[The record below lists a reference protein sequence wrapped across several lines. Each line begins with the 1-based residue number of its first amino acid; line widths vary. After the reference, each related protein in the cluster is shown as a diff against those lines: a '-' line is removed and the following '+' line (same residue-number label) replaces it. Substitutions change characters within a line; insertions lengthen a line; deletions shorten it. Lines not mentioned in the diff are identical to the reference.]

1 MSDYKDMET
10 QYGMLLKFMNQSR
23 SKYMGLDLTY
33 NFELCYTC
41 YHSPE
46 NRISVDIFAEGK
58 FDLPIRTKQMFRNMF
73 IEFFLKDS
81 KYFNIPSSTIRLLDF
96 NNISLNGE
104 RLGDRITM
112 DDIFKKDLVEV
123 ESKLKKYYSIDI
135 ADNPQGSFKLEVFD
149 NDLKTYIEVLDE
161 DSLMYTVDIKDSQ
174 KMTLNGNEFNKNTI
188 VDFLDSVDLGEDNS
202 FTPPTKSQPVRKM
215 DPDSI
220 FESISNAVWE
230 TSAEGDGASLEL
242 FWNKLMSNGMNY
254 QNHFMENIG
263 MLSVVNLNS
272 YDGMINDNMHNYN
285 TESQVEVL
293 SIFVGWLESNKGK
306 YKL

>member
-1 MSDYKDMET
+1 MSMSIDT
-10 QYGMLLKFMNQSR
+10 QYGMLFKFMNQSR

-33 NFELCYTC
+33 DFELL
-41 YHSPE
+41 PE
-46 NRISVDIFAEGK
+46 NRISVDIFAEGN

-73 IEFFLKDS
+73 MEFFLKDS
-81 KYFNIPSSTIRLLDF
+81 KYFNIPRSTVGSLDF
-96 NNISLNGE
+96 NNILLNGE

-112 DDIFKKDLVEV
+112 DDNFKKDLVDV

-135 ADNPQGSFKLEVFD
+135 ADYPQGSFRLESFD
-149 NDLKTYIEVLDE
+149 NDLKTYIEILDE

-174 KMTLNGNEFNKNTI
+174 KITLNGNEFNKNTI
-188 VDFLDSVDLGEDNS
+188 VDFLDSVDIGSPD
-202 FTPPTKSQPVRKM
+202 T

-230 TSAEGDGASLEL
+230 NSVEGDGTSLEL
-242 FWNKLMSNGMNY
+242 FWDKLMSNGMNY
-254 QNHFMENIG
+254 QNYFMENVG

-272 YDGMINDNMHNYN
+272 YDGMFNDNMHNYN
-285 TESQVEVL
+285 TESQSEVL
-293 SIFVGWLESNKGK
+293 SIFVGWLETNKGK

>member
-1 MSDYKDMET
+1 MSMSIDT
-10 QYGMLLKFMNQSR
+10 QYGMLFKFMNQSR

-33 NFELCYTC
+33 DFELL
-41 YHSPE
+41 PE
-46 NRISVDIFAEGK
+46 NRISVDIFAEGN

-73 IEFFLKDS
+73 MEFFLKDS
-81 KYFNIPSSTIRLLDF
+81 KYFNIPRSTVGLLDF
-96 NNISLNGE
+96 NNILLNGE

-112 DDIFKKDLVEV
+112 DDNFKKDLVDV

-135 ADNPQGSFKLEVFD
+135 ADYPQGSFRLESFD
-149 NDLKTYIEVLDE
+149 NDLKTYIEILDE

-174 KMTLNGNEFNKNTI
+174 KITLNGNEFNKNTI
-188 VDFLDSVDLGEDNS
+188 VDFLDSVDIGSPD
-202 FTPPTKSQPVRKM
+202 T

-230 TSAEGDGASLEL
+230 NSVEGDGTSLEL
-242 FWNKLMSNGMNY
+242 FWDKLMSNGMNY
-254 QNHFMENIG
+254 QNYFMENVG

-272 YDGMINDNMHNYN
+272 YDGMFNDNMNNYN
-285 TESQVEVL
+285 TESQSEIL
-293 SIFVGWLESNKGK
+293 SMFVGWLESNKGK

>member
-1 MSDYKDMET
+1 MSIDT
-10 QYGMLLKFMNQSR
+10 QYGMLFKFMNQSR

-33 NFELCYTC
+33 DFELL
-41 YHSPE
+41 PE
-46 NRISVDIFAEGK
+46 NRISVDIFAEGN

-73 IEFFLKDS
+73 MEFFLKDS
-81 KYFNIPSSTIRLLDF
+81 KYFNIPRSTVGLLDF
-96 NNISLNGE
+96 NNILLNGE

-112 DDIFKKDLVEV
+112 DDNFKKDLVNV

-135 ADNPQGSFKLEVFD
+135 ADYPQGSFRLESFD
-149 NDLKTYIEVLDE
+149 NDLKTYIEILDE

-174 KMTLNGNEFNKNTI
+174 KITLNGNEFNKNTI
-188 VDFLDSVDLGEDNS
+188 VDFLDSVDIGSPD
-202 FTPPTKSQPVRKM
+202 T

-230 TSAEGDGASLEL
+230 NSVEGDGTSLEL
-242 FWNKLMSNGMNY
+242 FWDKLMSNGMNY
-254 QNHFMENIG
+254 QNYFMENIG

-272 YDGMINDNMHNYN
+272 YDGMFNDNMHNYN
-285 TESQVEVL
+285 TESQAEVL
-293 SIFVGWLESNKGK
+293 SIFVGWLETNKGK

>member
-1 MSDYKDMET
+1 MSIDT
-10 QYGMLLKFMNQSR
+10 QYGMLFKFMNQSR

-33 NFELCYTC
+33 DFELL
-41 YHSPE
+41 PE
-46 NRISVDIFAEGK
+46 NRISVDIFAEGN

-73 IEFFLKDS
+73 MEFFLKDS
-81 KYFNIPSSTIRLLDF
+81 KYFNIPRSTVGLLDF
-96 NNISLNGE
+96 NNILLNGE

-112 DDIFKKDLVEV
+112 DDNFKKDLVNV

-135 ADNPQGSFKLEVFD
+135 ADYPQGSFRLESFD
-149 NDLKTYIEVLDE
+149 NDLKTYIEILDE

-174 KMTLNGNEFNKNTI
+174 KITLNGNEFNKNTI
-188 VDFLDSVDLGEDNS
+188 VDFLDSVDIGSPD
-202 FTPPTKSQPVRKM
+202 T

-230 TSAEGDGASLEL
+230 NSVEGYGTSLEL
-242 FWNKLMSNGMNY
+242 FWDKLMSNGMNY
-254 QNHFMENIG
+254 QNYFMENIG

-272 YDGMINDNMHNYN
+272 YDGMFNDNMHNYN
-285 TESQVEVL
+285 TESQAEVL

>member
-1 MSDYKDMET
+1 MSIDT
-10 QYGMLLKFMNQSR
+10 QYGMLFKFMNQSR

-33 NFELCYTC
+33 DFELL
-41 YHSPE
+41 PE
-46 NRISVDIFAEGK
+46 NRISVDIFAEGN

-73 IEFFLKDS
+73 MEFFLKDS
-81 KYFNIPSSTIRLLDF
+81 KYFNIPRSTVGLLDF
-96 NNISLNGE
+96 NNILLNGE

-112 DDIFKKDLVEV
+112 DDNFKKDLVNV

-135 ADNPQGSFKLEVFD
+135 ADYPQGSFRLESFD
-149 NDLKTYIEVLDE
+149 NDLKTYIEILDE

-174 KMTLNGNEFNKNTI
+174 KITLNGNEFNRNTI
-188 VDFLDSVDLGEDNS
+188 VDFLDSVDIGSPD
-202 FTPPTKSQPVRKM
+202 T

-230 TSAEGDGASLEL
+230 NSVEGDGTSLEL
-242 FWNKLMSNGMNY
+242 FWDKLMSNGMNY
-254 QNHFMENIG
+254 QNYFMENIG

-272 YDGMINDNMHNYN
+272 YDGMFNDNMHNYN
-285 TESQVEVL
+285 TESQAEVL
-293 SIFVGWLESNKGK
+293 SIFVGWLETNKGK

>member
-1 MSDYKDMET
+1 MSMSIDT
-10 QYGMLLKFMNQSR
+10 QYGMLFKFMNQSR

-33 NFELCYTC
+33 DFELL
-41 YHSPE
+41 PE
-46 NRISVDIFAEGK
+46 NRISVDIFAEGN

-73 IEFFLKDS
+73 MEFFLKDS
-81 KYFNIPSSTIRLLDF
+81 KYFNIPRSTVGLLDF
-96 NNISLNGE
+96 NNILLNGE

-112 DDIFKKDLVEV
+112 DDNFKKDLVNV

-135 ADNPQGSFKLEVFD
+135 ADYPQGSFRLESFD
-149 NDLKTYIEVLDE
+149 NDLKTYIEILDE

-174 KMTLNGNEFNKNTI
+174 KITLNGNEFNRNTI
-188 VDFLDSVDLGEDNS
+188 VDFLDSVDIGSPD
-202 FTPPTKSQPVRKM
+202 T

-230 TSAEGDGASLEL
+230 NSVEGDGTSLEL
-242 FWNKLMSNGMNY
+242 FWDKLMSNGMNY
-254 QNHFMENIG
+254 QNYFMENVG

-272 YDGMINDNMHNYN
+272 YDGMFNDNMHNYN
-285 TESQVEVL
+285 TESQAEVL

>member
-1 MSDYKDMET
+1 MSIDT
-10 QYGMLLKFMNQSR
+10 QYGMLFKFMNQSR

-33 NFELCYTC
+33 DFELL
-41 YHSPE
+41 PE
-46 NRISVDIFAEGK
+46 NRISVDIFAEGN

-73 IEFFLKDS
+73 MEFFLKDS
-81 KYFNIPSSTIRLLDF
+81 KYFNIPRSTVGLLDF
-96 NNISLNGE
+96 NNILLNGE

-112 DDIFKKDLVEV
+112 DDNFKKDLVNV

-135 ADNPQGSFKLEVFD
+135 ADYPQGSFRLESFD
-149 NDLKTYIEVLDE
+149 NDLKTYIEILDE

-174 KMTLNGNEFNKNTI
+174 KITLNGNEFNRNTI
-188 VDFLDSVDLGEDNS
+188 VDFLDSVDIGSPD
-202 FTPPTKSQPVRKM
+202 T

-230 TSAEGDGASLEL
+230 NSVEGDGTSLEL
-242 FWNKLMSNGMNY
+242 FWDKLMSNGMNY
-254 QNHFMENIG
+254 QNYFMENVG

-272 YDGMINDNMHNYN
+272 YDGMFNDNMHNYN
-285 TESQVEVL
+285 TESQSEVL
-293 SIFVGWLESNKGK
+293 SIFVGWLETNKGK

>member
-1 MSDYKDMET
+1 MSIDT
-10 QYGMLLKFMNQSR
+10 QYGMLFKFMNQSR

-33 NFELCYTC
+33 DFELL
-41 YHSPE
+41 PE
-46 NRISVDIFAEGK
+46 NRISVDIFAEGN

-73 IEFFLKDS
+73 MEFFLKDS
-81 KYFNIPSSTIRLLDF
+81 KYFNIPRSTVGLLDF
-96 NNISLNGE
+96 NNILLNGE

-112 DDIFKKDLVEV
+112 DDNFKKDLVDV

-135 ADNPQGSFKLEVFD
+135 ADYPQGSFRLESFD
-149 NDLKTYIEVLDE
+149 NDLKTYIEILDE

-174 KMTLNGNEFNKNTI
+174 KITLNGNEFNKNTI
-188 VDFLDSVDLGEDNS
+188 VDFLDSVDIGSPD
-202 FTPPTKSQPVRKM
+202 T

-230 TSAEGDGASLEL
+230 NSVEGDGTSLEL
-242 FWNKLMSNGMNY
+242 FWDKLMSNGMNY
-254 QNHFMENIG
+254 QNYFMENIG

-272 YDGMINDNMHNYN
+272 YDGMFNNNTHNYN
-285 TESQVEVL
+285 TESQSEVL
-293 SIFVGWLESNKGK
+293 SIFVGWLETNKGK

>member
-1 MSDYKDMET
+1 MNMSIDT
-10 QYGMLLKFMNQSR
+10 QYGMLFKFMNQSR

-33 NFELCYTC
+33 DFELL
-41 YHSPE
+41 PE
-46 NRISVDIFAEGK
+46 NRISVDIFAEGN

-73 IEFFLKDS
+73 MEFFLKDS
-81 KYFNIPSSTIRLLDF
+81 KYFNIPRSTVGLLDF
-96 NNISLNGE
+96 NNILLNGE

-112 DDIFKKDLVEV
+112 DDNFKKDLVNV

-135 ADNPQGSFKLEVFD
+135 ADYPQGSFRLESFD
-149 NDLKTYIEVLDE
+149 NDLKTYIEILDE

-174 KMTLNGNEFNKNTI
+174 KITLNGNEFNKNTI
-188 VDFLDSVDLGEDNS
+188 VDFLDSVDIGSPD
-202 FTPPTKSQPVRKM
+202 T

-230 TSAEGDGASLEL
+230 NSVEGDGTSLEL
-242 FWNKLMSNGMNY
+242 FWDKLMSNGMNY
-254 QNHFMENIG
+254 QNYFMENIG

-272 YDGMINDNMHNYN
+272 YDGMFNDNMHNYN
-285 TESQVEVL
+285 TESQAEVL

>member
-1 MSDYKDMET
+1 MSIDT
-10 QYGMLLKFMNQSR
+10 QYGMLFKFMNQSR

-33 NFELCYTC
+33 DFELL
-41 YHSPE
+41 PE
-46 NRISVDIFAEGK
+46 NRISVDIFAEGN

-73 IEFFLKDS
+73 MEFFLKDS
-81 KYFNIPSSTIRLLDF
+81 KYFNIPRSTVGLLDF
-96 NNISLNGE
+96 NNILLNGE

-112 DDIFKKDLVEV
+112 DDNFKKDLVDV

-135 ADNPQGSFKLEVFD
+135 ADYPQGSFRLESFD
-149 NDLKTYIEVLDE
+149 NDLKTYIEILDE

-174 KMTLNGNEFNKNTI
+174 KITLNGNEFNKNTI
-188 VDFLDSVDLGEDNS
+188 VDFLDSVDIGSPD
-202 FTPPTKSQPVRKM
+202 T

-230 TSAEGDGASLEL
+230 NSVEGDGTSLEL
-242 FWNKLMSNGMNY
+242 FWDKLMSNGMNY
-254 QNHFMENIG
+254 QNYFMENIG

-272 YDGMINDNMHNYN
+272 YDGMFNDNMNNYN
-285 TESQVEVL
+285 TESQSEVL
-293 SIFVGWLESNKGK
+293 SIFVGWLETNKGK

>member
-1 MSDYKDMET
+1 MSMSIDT
-10 QYGMLLKFMNQSR
+10 QYGMLFKFMNQSR

-33 NFELCYTC
+33 DFELL
-41 YHSPE
+41 PE
-46 NRISVDIFAEGK
+46 NRISVDIFAEGN

-73 IEFFLKDS
+73 MEFFLKDS
-81 KYFNIPSSTIRLLDF
+81 KYFNIPRSTVGLLDF
-96 NNISLNGE
+96 NNILLNGE

-112 DDIFKKDLVEV
+112 DDNFKKDLVDV

-135 ADNPQGSFKLEVFD
+135 ADYPQGSFRLESFD
-149 NDLKTYIEVLDE
+149 NDLKTYIEILDE

-174 KMTLNGNEFNKNTI
+174 KITLNGNEFNKNTI
-188 VDFLDSVDLGEDNS
+188 VDFLDSVDIGSPD
-202 FTPPTKSQPVRKM
+202 T

-230 TSAEGDGASLEL
+230 NSVEGDGTSLEL
-242 FWNKLMSNGMNY
+242 FWDKLMSNCMNY
-254 QNHFMENIG
+254 QNYFMENVG

-272 YDGMINDNMHNYN
+272 YDGMFNDNMHNYN
-285 TESQVEVL
+285 TESQSEVL
-293 SIFVGWLESNKGK
+293 SIFVGWLETNKGK

>member
-1 MSDYKDMET
+1 MSIDT
-10 QYGMLLKFMNQSR
+10 QYGMLFKFMNQSR

-33 NFELCYTC
+33 DFELL
-41 YHSPE
+41 PE
-46 NRISVDIFAEGK
+46 NRISVDIFAEGN

-73 IEFFLKDS
+73 MEFFLKDS
-81 KYFNIPSSTIRLLDF
+81 KYFNIPRSTVGLLDF
-96 NNISLNGE
+96 NNILLNGE

-112 DDIFKKDLVEV
+112 DDNFKKDLVDV

-135 ADNPQGSFKLEVFD
+135 ADYPQGSFRLESFD
-149 NDLKTYIEVLDE
+149 NDLKTYIEILDE

-174 KMTLNGNEFNKNTI
+174 KITLNGNEFNRNTI
-188 VDFLDSVDLGEDNS
+188 VDFLDSVDIGSPD
-202 FTPPTKSQPVRKM
+202 T

-230 TSAEGDGASLEL
+230 NSVEGDGTSLEL
-242 FWNKLMSNGMNY
+242 FWDKLMSNGMNY
-254 QNHFMENIG
+254 QNYFMENVG

-272 YDGMINDNMHNYN
+272 YDGMFNDNMHNYN
-285 TESQVEVL
+285 TESQSEIL
-293 SIFVGWLESNKGK
+293 SMFVGWLESNKGK

>member
-1 MSDYKDMET
+1 MSIDT
-10 QYGMLLKFMNQSR
+10 QYGMLFKFMNQSR

-33 NFELCYTC
+33 DFELL
-41 YHSPE
+41 PE
-46 NRISVDIFAEGK
+46 NRISVDIFAEGN

-73 IEFFLKDS
+73 MEFFLKDS
-81 KYFNIPSSTIRLLDF
+81 KYFNIPRSTVGLLDF
-96 NNISLNGE
+96 NNILLNGE

-112 DDIFKKDLVEV
+112 DDNFKKDLVNV

-135 ADNPQGSFKLEVFD
+135 ADYPQGSFRLESFD
-149 NDLKTYIEVLDE
+149 NDLKTYIEILDE

-174 KMTLNGNEFNKNTI
+174 KITLNGNEFNKNTI
-188 VDFLDSVDLGEDNS
+188 VDFLDSVDIGSPD
-202 FTPPTKSQPVRKM
+202 T

-230 TSAEGDGASLEL
+230 NSVEGDGTSLEL
-242 FWNKLMSNGMNY
+242 FWDKLMSNGMNY
-254 QNHFMENIG
+254 QNYFMENVG

-272 YDGMINDNMHNYN
+272 YDGMFNDNIHNYN
-285 TESQVEVL
+285 TESQSEVL

>member
-1 MSDYKDMET
+1 MSIDT
-10 QYGMLLKFMNQSR
+10 QYGMLFKFMNQSR

-33 NFELCYTC
+33 DFELL
-41 YHSPE
+41 PE
-46 NRISVDIFAEGK
+46 NRISVDIFAEGN

-73 IEFFLKDS
+73 MEFFLKDS
-81 KYFNIPSSTIRLLDF
+81 KYFNIPRSTVGLLDF
-96 NNISLNGE
+96 NNILLNGE

-112 DDIFKKDLVEV
+112 DDNFKKDLVNV

-135 ADNPQGSFKLEVFD
+135 ADYPQGSFRLESFD
-149 NDLKTYIEVLDE
+149 NDLKTYIEILDE

-174 KMTLNGNEFNKNTI
+174 KITLNGNEFNKNTI
-188 VDFLDSVDLGEDNS
+188 VDFLDSVDIGSPD
-202 FTPPTKSQPVRKM
+202 T

-230 TSAEGDGASLEL
+230 NSVEGDGTSLEL
-242 FWNKLMSNGMNY
+242 FWDKLMSNGMNY
-254 QNHFMENIG
+254 QNYFMENVG

-272 YDGMINDNMHNYN
+272 YDGMFNDNMHNYN
-285 TESQVEVL
+285 TESQSEVL

>member
-1 MSDYKDMET
+1 MSIDT
-10 QYGMLLKFMNQSR
+10 QYGMLFKFMNQSR

-33 NFELCYTC
+33 DFELL
-41 YHSPE
+41 PE
-46 NRISVDIFAEGK
+46 NRISVDIFAEGN

-73 IEFFLKDS
+73 MEFFLKDS
-81 KYFNIPSSTIRLLDF
+81 QYFNIPRSTVGLLDF
-96 NNISLNGE
+96 NNILLNGE

-112 DDIFKKDLVEV
+112 DDNFKKDLVDV

-135 ADNPQGSFKLEVFD
+135 ADYPQGSFRLESFD
-149 NDLKTYIEVLDE
+149 NDLKTYLEIMDE

-174 KMTLNGNEFNKNTI
+174 KITLNGNEFNKNTI
-188 VDFLDSVDLGEDNS
+188 VDFLDSVDIGSPD
-202 FTPPTKSQPVRKM
+202 T

-230 TSAEGDGASLEL
+230 NSVEGDGTSLQL
-242 FWNKLMSNGMNY
+242 FWDKLMSNGMNY
-254 QNHFMENIG
+254 QNYFMENIG
-263 MLSVVNLNS
+263 MLSLVNLNS
-272 YDGMINDNMHNYN
+272 YDGMFNDNTHNYN
-285 TESQVEVL
+285 TESQSEVL